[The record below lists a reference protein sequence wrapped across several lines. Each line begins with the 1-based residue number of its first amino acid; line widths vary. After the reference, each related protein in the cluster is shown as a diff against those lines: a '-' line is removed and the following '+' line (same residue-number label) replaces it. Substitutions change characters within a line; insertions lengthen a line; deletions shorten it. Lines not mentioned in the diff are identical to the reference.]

1 MYSTL
6 DFFFESFPDTVA
18 GKLHWYSVGV
28 VWVWCGT
35 VLVWYSVGV
44 VQCRCGTVLEW
55 SGVGRLV
62 CAGTAPLAGGALAE
76 Y

>member
-1 MYSTL
+1 MYRTL

-44 VQCRCGTVLEW
+44 VQCW
-55 SGVGRLV
+55 SGPGLVGWFALGRRRSLV
-62 CAGTAPLAGGALAE
+62 E
-76 Y
+76 H

>member
-1 MYSTL
+1 ML
-6 DFFFESFPDTVA
+6 V
-18 GKLHWYSVGV
+18 WYNVGV
-28 VWVWCGT
+28 VQGWCGPGM
-35 VLVWYSVGV
+35 VWYSVGV
-44 VQCRCGTVLEW
+44 VQGWCGTGLVW